1 MSGMFLL
8 WTKEII
14 PIGESALTYIRSP
27 EKESTN
33 WAMNICRW
41 LWPRLCCFLHL
52 GPSGFNT
59 DYYILLCYLSR
70 LAKSS
75 ALQWSSGCIVKWA
88 NCDSIIIEASLICW
102 VTSLMLWIRCIVSH
116 GRPSLTTEALTTIT
130 RFHWKFP
137 TKALMQKDYGRS
149 SVSRYIKDRHIKIF
163 WAGNLFDACVIGYN
177 AAYAFACV
185 AAYSSC
191 IMISY
196 ICTSMLVNVCAK

>member
-75 ALQWSSGCIVKWA
+75 ALQSSSGCIVKWA
-88 NCDSIIIEASLICW
+88 NCDRIIIEASLICW
-102 VTSLMLWIRCIVSH
+102 VTTCKSHVMDQMYRVSWPAEFNHWGTDYHHTFSLKIPHEGTDAKRLRTVV
-116 GRPSLTTEALTTIT
+116 GQSL
-130 RFHWKFP
+130 H
-137 TKALMQKDYGRS
+137 
-149 SVSRYIKDRHIKIF
+149 
-163 WAGNLFDACVIGYN
+163 
-177 AAYAFACV
+177 
-185 AAYSSC
+185 
-191 IMISY
+191 
-196 ICTSMLVNVCAK
+196 